1 MTEHGVAVFLLRAP
15 SHFAAPYATGSTP
28 WARLLPAVLLPRA
41 ALLLLHWLR
50 RLDPTLVPTAI
61 VSNDWVAA
69 LTAPYAR
76 HPSWTAACGGADGG
90 PLWDEA
96 GWSDVPF
103 VHLLHNL
110 EEGYDGLIELSAATP
125 LAALHL
131 LPAHLLH
138 EEGRPA
144 AINLSRA
151 ALLCASQARITL
163 APPPHR
169 GPRPHTH
176 TRTHM
181 PCMCM

>member
-1 MTEHGVAVFLLRAP
+1 M
-15 SHFAAPYATGSTP
+15 
-28 WARLLPAVLLPRA
+28 
-41 ALLLLHWLR
+41 
-50 RLDPTLVPTAI
+50 
-61 VSNDWVAA
+61 AA

-76 HPSWTAACGGADGG
+76 HPSWTAACGGDGG
-90 PLWDEA
+90 PLWDE
-96 GWSDVPF
+96 GRWSDVPF